1 MYSNS
6 LYSNMFESR
15 MSYYLPD
22 FLQTDVTLDN
32 YFDIFSNSY
41 SYYDRNNEEYILV
54 KNQILK
60 NEYRIDINSYP
71 TNFVYYNFMYENL
84 KGTKK
89 TVERNVINDL
99 KRYIYTK
106 KYNGFIISLIFRI
119 DNSNYT
125 KGISMLVSR
134 DYDIYM
140 KIGYITLEDFKIIL
154 EKINFDEFELD
165 DVYTHEILDLFN
177 FVNQNEE
184 QYLKSD
190 KQFFNYTP
198 IAKLNDIDIYW
209 KFNYK
214 NIVLYLDNNDFFF
227 AKGID
232 EYVPETLKEYCLLCH
247 EGQKQIKREDIQLD
261 IKFET
266 SEYREVRYAY
276 TNLIQ
281 FNYQDEW
288 ITIPTSLP
296 HQYDKEYEQIH
307 DELEKRKRL
316 YDKLMGDN
324 DDKKN

>member
-1 MYSNS
+1 
-6 LYSNMFESR
+6 MFESQV
-15 MSYYLPD
+15 SYYLPD
-22 FLQTDVTLDN
+22 FLQKDINLNN
-32 YFDIFSNSY
+32 YFDNESNYFYDPY
-41 SYYDRNNEEYILV
+41 SYYGNDEKYILI

-60 NEYRIDINSYP
+60 NEYRVNIDSYP
-71 TNFVYYNFMYENL
+71 TNFVYYNFMCENL

-89 TVERNVINDL
+89 TIERNVINDL
-99 KRYIYTK
+99 KRYTYTK

-125 KGISMLVSR
+125 KGVSMLVSR
-134 DYDIYM
+134 DYDVYM
-140 KIGYITLEDFKIIL
+140 KIGHIELEDFKIIL
-154 EKINFDEFELD
+154 DKINFDEFELD
-165 DVYTHEILDLFN
+165 DVYTHEILDLFD

-190 KQFFNYTP
+190 KQFFNYKP

-227 AKGID
+227 AKGTDKYI
-232 EYVPETLKEYCLLCH
+232 PETLKEYCLLCH
-247 EGQKQIKREDIQLD
+247 EGQKQIKQKDEDIELD

-266 SEYREVRYAY
+266 SEYREVKYAY

-281 FNYQDEW
+281 FDYQNEW

-324 DDKKN
+324 DD

>member
-41 SYYDRNNEEYILV
+41 YDRNNEEYILV

-71 TNFVYYNFMYENL
+71 TNFVYYNFMCENL

-89 TVERNVINDL
+89 TIERNVINDL
-99 KRYIYTK
+99 KRYTYTK
-106 KYNGFIISLIFRI
+106 KYNDFIISLIFRI

-125 KGISMLVSR
+125 KGVSMLVSR

-198 IAKLNDIDIYW
+198 ITKLNDIDIYW

-247 EGQKQIKREDIQLD
+247 EGQKQIKQEDIELD

-324 DDKKN
+324 ND

>member
-6 LYSNMFESR
+6 LYSNMFESQT
-15 MSYYLPD
+15 SYYLPD
-22 FLQTDVTLDN
+22 FLQKDVNLDN
-32 YFDIFSNSY
+32 FFDIFSNSY
-41 SYYDRNNEEYILV
+41 YGDNEEYIFV

-60 NEYRIDINSYP
+60 NEYRINVNSYP
-71 TNFVYYNFMYENL
+71 TNFVYYNFMCENL

-89 TVERNVINDL
+89 TIERNVINDL
-99 KRYIYTK
+99 KRYTYTK

-125 KGISMLVSR
+125 KGVSMLVSR

-140 KIGYITLEDFKIIL
+140 KIGHFSLEDFKIIL
-154 EKINFDEFELD
+154 DKINFDELELD
-165 DVYTHEILDLFN
+165 DVYTHEILDLFI

-184 QYLKSD
+184 QYLKSN
-190 KQFFNYTP
+190 KQFFNYKPLT
-198 IAKLNDIDIYW
+198 NFNGIDIYW

-214 NIVLYLDNNDFFF
+214 DIDLYLDNNDFFF
-227 AKGID
+227 AKETD
-232 EYVPETLKEYCLLCH
+232 EYIPETLKEYCLLCY
-247 EGQKQIKREDIQLD
+247 EGQKQIKRNDIELD

-266 SEYREVRYAY
+266 SEYREVKYAY

-281 FNYQDEW
+281 FNYQNEW

-296 HQYDKEYEQIH
+296 RRYDKEYEQIH
-307 DELEKRKRL
+307 DELKKRKRL

-324 DDKKN
+324 DD